1 MSKLTNKIA
10 VVTGGNSGIGLATAQ
25 AFINEG
31 ATVVITGRNQ
41 EKLDSAIKQLGVGAI
56 AIKGDVSNL
65 KDLDTL
71 FATVK
76 EKYGK
81 IDVLFANAGGA
92 KIAPISEVTEEHFDT
107 TFNINV
113 KGLYFTIQKAL
124 PLLSDDAS
132 VILNASIVSTKGL
145 PGLSVYSATKAAVR
159 SFARTLTSE
168 LSERGIRVNVISPG
182 PIETPFYGELGVSE
196 QVVND
201 FGAEIIKQV
210 PQGRFGKAEEIAGAA
225 VFLASSDSSY
235 ITGIELT
242 VDGGM
247 AQV

>member
-1 MSKLTNKIA
+1 MTKLTNKIA

-25 AFINEG
+25 AFIDEG

-41 EKLDSAIKQLGVGAI
+41 EKLDAAIKQLGVGAT
-56 AIKGDVSNL
+56 AIRADVTKL
-65 KDLDTL
+65 EELDAL
-71 FATVK
+71 FAAVK
-76 EKYGK
+76 EKFGK

-92 KIAPISEVTEEHFDT
+92 KIAPITDVTEEHFDT
-107 TFNINV
+107 TFNTNV

-124 PLLSDDAS
+124 PLLSDGAS

-196 QVVND
+196 EVVND

-225 VFLASSDSSY
+225 VFLAGGDSSY

-242 VDGGM
+242 VDGGL